1 MRNLKMAASLALAAA
16 AVLGSTPAFA
26 DNSSPIGLWKTID
39 DDTGKPAALVRI
51 SEVNGTLQGQ
61 IEKLFRE
68 PNEDQNPKCEK
79 CEDARKDKPITGMV
93 IMTGLKKDGD
103 EYAGGQILDPK
114 NGSVYHS
121 KITLTD
127 GGKKLKMRGYIGV
140 PMIGRTQIWIREQ

>member
-103 EYAGGQILDPK
+103 EYDGGQILDPK